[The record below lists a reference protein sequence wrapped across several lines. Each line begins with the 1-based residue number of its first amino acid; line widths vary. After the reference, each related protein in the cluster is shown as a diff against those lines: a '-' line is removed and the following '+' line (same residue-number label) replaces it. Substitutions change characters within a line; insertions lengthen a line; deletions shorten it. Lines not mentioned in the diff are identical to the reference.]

1 MALMLSMAFH
11 ELATNATKYGAL
23 TSQNGAVALD
33 WSVKPNGVRTVLAF
47 KWSEN
52 GGPTPKPPGRTGF
65 GMRLIQRGI
74 ELELQGRTLIDFAA
88 SGLRCEI
95 EVPLA
100 DATSA

>member
-1 MALMLSMAFH
+1 
-11 ELATNATKYGAL
+11 
-23 TSQNGAVALD
+23 
-33 WSVKPNGVRTVLAF
+33 
-47 KWSEN
+47 
-52 GGPTPKPPGRTGF
+52 
-65 GMRLIQRGI
+65 MRLIQRGI